1 MPDLTQYRKDME
13 KFRRA
18 ARLCREVDDEDGV
31 SHFSIMLMAAAGYAA
46 LVWAGAP
53 LPPGESRSLEE
64 IAQDVDRYLV
74 APGHLPRYLG
84 QWLHENVELADLVEW
99 RPLELTPETAEL
111 LYTRGESVFAAVDA
125 LLRREGP

>member
-18 ARLCREVDDEDGV
+18 AGICREIGHDSGV
-31 SHFSIMLMAAAGYAA
+31 CVWSLQLMAASAYCA

-53 LPPGESRSLEE
+53 LPPGESRSYEE
-64 IAQDVDRYLV
+64 IARDADRYLV
-74 APGHLPRYLG
+74 APGHLPRLYG
-84 QWLHENVELADLVEW
+84 QWLHENVTLAETVEW
-99 RPLELTPETAEL
+99 HPLDVTPREVEILFSRAETL
-111 LYTRGESVFAAVDA
+111 SAAVDE

>member
-1 MPDLTQYRKDME
+1 MPDLTRYRKDME

-18 ARLCREVDDEDGV
+18 ARLCREIDHDGGV
-31 SHFSIMLMAAAGYAA
+31 SHWSLMLMAAAGYAA

-74 APGHLPRYLG
+74 APGLLPKYFG
-84 QWLHENVELADLVEW
+84 QWLHENVELAEIVKWHPIKLKQG
-99 RPLELTPETAEL
+99 TPEL
-111 LYTRGESVFAAVDA
+111 LYTRGEAFFVAVDE
-125 LLRREGP
+125 LLQQSGR

>member
-31 SHFSIMLMAAAGYAA
+31 SHFTIMLMAAAGYAA

-74 APGHLPRYLG
+74 APGHLPRHLG
-84 QWLHENVELADLVEW
+84 QWLHENVELADIVEW
-99 RPLELTPETAEL
+99 RPLELTLETAEI
-111 LYTRGESVFAAVDA
+111 LYLRGESVFAAVDA
-125 LLRREGP
+125 LLQREGP